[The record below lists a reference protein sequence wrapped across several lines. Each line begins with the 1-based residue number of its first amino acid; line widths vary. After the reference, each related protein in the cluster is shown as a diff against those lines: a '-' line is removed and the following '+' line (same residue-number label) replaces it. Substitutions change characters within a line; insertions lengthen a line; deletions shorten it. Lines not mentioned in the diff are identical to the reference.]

1 VVITGRR
8 PEPLKALTESRDNL
22 DSFLRMQRILK
33 TPRAVGTVT
42 ERWRRLDV
50 LVNNTGAGAILPL
63 EVSIAMAI
71 PRSFAVNVF
80 GPPLLA
86 TTALPYLK
94 ASGGN
99 IVKVSSTFGQKAA
112 TRRPTPG
119 WVLSRRTSSRP
130 WPASSRARLSSS
142 IDAIQRFNQ
151 YSHSLRHRATKGS
164 RAFYIGSVDSTSLK
178 IPA

>member
-33 TPRAVGTVT
+33 TSRAVGTVT

-80 GPPLLA
+80 GPSLLA

-99 IVKVSSTFGQKAA
+99 IVKVSSTFAQKAA
-112 TRRPTPG
+112 TRRPTPRMG
-119 WVLSRRTSSRP
+119 PQQTNILPFLTSLLQGSAEFFDRCNP
-130 WPASSRARLSSS
+130 
-142 IDAIQRFNQ
+142 AIQPVQPFRAASGHQ
-151 YSHSLRHRATKGS
+151 GIQGILHR
-164 RAFYIGSVDSTSLK
+164 IGRLY
-178 IPA
+178 